1 MARKSLLLFAFA
13 SSLSLF
19 AGCQSSSSSCCG
31 RQSFFS
37 RLFGPREECCEM
49 MGSCCEGPMMM
60 DSGPMLSQPTMMAP
74 ANGLAPQ
81 NGMPPL
87 APAPRI
93 VPQPQA
99 QPQAYQ
105 PTAVHR

>member
-1 MARKSLLLFAFA
+1 VSNLG
-13 SSLSLF
+13 LF
-19 AGCQSSSSSCCG
+19 AGCQSSSSSCG

-60 DSGPMLSQPTMMAP
+60 DSGPMLAPPTMMAP
-74 ANGLAPQ
+74 ATGLAPQ

-87 APAPRI
+87 APAPRL

-105 PTAVHR
+105 PTAVNR

>member
-1 MARKSLLLFAFA
+1 MARKSLLLLALA
-13 SSLSLF
+13 SSLGLF
-19 AGCQSSSSSCCG
+19 AGCQSSSSCG

-49 MGSCCEGPMMM
+49 LGSCCEGPMLM
-60 DSGPMLSQPTMMAP
+60 DSGPMLAPPNMMPP
-74 ANGLAPQ
+74 ATGLAPQ

-87 APAPRI
+87 SPAPRL

-99 QPQAYQ
+99 QPQAYA
-105 PTAVHR
+105 PTAVQR